1 MHLDVVDLRSF
12 YYRTKLGRAA
22 QRSLQVSLR
31 ALWPDTRGM
40 NVVGFGFTVPMLRPF
55 LEESRRVV
63 SLMPAQQGVVP
74 WPQGQDNVS
83 VLVEETTWPL
93 ATGSADRLLIAHGLE
108 HTDRPAALLNEIWR
122 VLAPGG
128 VAVFIVPSRSGL
140 WARRDRTP
148 FGHGHPYSYGQLE
161 RQLRAHRF
169 TPERHS
175 AALFMPPS
183 DRPIWLKMEKVWE
196 SAGRRFG
203 PGMMAGALFVEASKQ
218 VYAKLPGG
226 LREAVW
232 RPIEALEELTGAPPK
247 PVTGRGI
254 AG

>member
-12 YYRTKLGRAA
+12 YYRTRLGRAA

-31 ALWPDTRGM
+31 QLWPDTRGM
-40 NVVGFGFTVPMLRPF
+40 SVVGFGFAVPMLRPF
-55 LEESRRVV
+55 LEESRRVI
-63 SLMPAQQGVVP
+63 SLMPGQQGVMP
-74 WPQGQDNVS
+74 WPPGQDNVS
-83 VLVEETTWPL
+83 VLAEETAWPL
-93 ATGSADRLLIAHGLE
+93 ATGTADRLLVAHALE
-108 HTDRPAALLNEIWR
+108 HTDRPGALLDEIWR

-128 VAVFIVPSRSGL
+128 TVVFVVPSRSGM
-140 WARRDRTP
+140 WARRDKTP

-175 AALFMPPS
+175 AALYMLPS
-183 DRPIWLKMEKVWE
+183 EKPAWLKMEKVWE
-196 SAGRRFG
+196 SIGRRIG

-218 VYAKLPGG
+218 VYARPKNG

-232 RPIEALEELTGAPPK
+232 RPLEALEELAGTPPK
-247 PVTGRGI
+247 PAVGRS
-254 AG
+254 